1 MIVEFA
7 VQDEWWSVLP
17 PEFPTTDGM
26 SEEQWFGDFLTIYA
40 NAFGEPDGEV
50 RAELA
55 RIVADARDRIQPDDA
70 ATILFRPLMAPVNS
84 VAHIQLFE
92 VGDADVSV
100 QIEHA
105 LIPEVDLALAPIVG
119 SFESDGLGLGT
130 KAAFLAE
137 KRPGDATPL
146 GGLTYAF
153 ARDGHVVR
161 VYTEPV
167 NPSILGLM
175 EDPLDEIVRRITL
188 VEGTFDGFEQLGRL
202 PQEDG

>member
-17 PEFPTTDGM
+17 PEFPTVDGM
-26 SEEQWFGDFLTIYA
+26 SEAQWFADFVETYK
-40 NAFGEPDGEV
+40 NVFGEPDGVV

-55 RIVADARDRIQPDDA
+55 RIVADARDRIQSDDV
-70 ATILFRPLMAPVNS
+70 ATILFRPMTAPVNS

-100 QIEHA
+100 QIERA
-105 LIPEVDLALAPIVG
+105 LIPDVDFALAPVVG
-119 SFESDGLGLGT
+119 AFDTEGLGSGT

-137 KRPGDATPL
+137 KRPGDRTPL

-153 ARDGHVVR
+153 ARDRHVVR
-161 VYTEPV
+161 VYTEPA
-167 NPSILGLM
+167 NPSVLGLM
-175 EDPLDEIVRRITL
+175 EGPLDEVVRRITL
-188 VEGTFDGFEQLGRL
+188 VDGELDGFEQLGRL
-202 PQEDG
+202 PVGDG